1 MNDGINKN
9 QFMKKQLITFV
20 LCVFNLIS
28 TAQVYRA
35 EKQLSPGTTNQ
46 SYLNFAKSLKGKFYY
61 LDQKAINKYEN
72 GILSK
77 YPRCPKISSF
87 GHYDTV
93 LMHDLEEFQGNIYIA
108 SYYRFKVGSDSFG
121 VCFFDGTSWKAV
133 NGTKGLQVT
142 KLCAAGNFLYI
153 ADNNGDLYKLDASG
167 TLTKIN
173 SKKRYSH
180 LSIMPFNK
188 TEIIWVDTSRI
199 YKYNGTNFDSIPNK
213 YKGYNKNSIS
223 DHDSEVYVSHDV
235 YLYKIDKSFKIELLD
250 SGLFQIHRQLIGK
263 IGNYIYTKY
272 YISSWNFE
280 VYDLNAK
287 KFIDVLTITNDYV
300 FSSYGKIY
308 THNYDISIKGTAR
321 IFELTEGV
329 LLEGNIYDDFNKN
342 CSKNKGE
349 NPKQK
354 LKLTISNGTETRLVV
369 TNDTGYFRTTVVPG
383 DYDVDVIK
391 KYTNTR
397 YDSCGGNKTFSL
409 GKTYKLDI
417 PYRYDYPKKDI
428 GVAMIS
434 ERGFLGTRGFSE
446 KYALVYENFGSTTEN
461 LILNLEYPDS
471 LTLKS
476 SSANPKSHVGR
487 KLTFEVNNLKKEES
501 GKINLIFE
509 IHAKKQLN
517 SPIIFIYYTDNKAN
531 DLDTSNNRDT
541 LKLRTVAAI
550 DPNLKES
557 YPQGYVKNP
566 VTKIKYHIHFQNEG
580 NYYATRVVV
589 VDTFEEK
596 LPLTKLQMIGTK
608 HPYTLRVENGNV
620 LIWEFDNIQLM
631 PKSTDEY
638 GSRGYINFEVPL
650 YKPLKIG
657 ETIKN
662 RAHIYFDYED
672 PLATPYAIV
681 GVGIDPNSISGSPV
695 RMKGIKIFPNP
706 ALDQVTI
713 EGNNS
718 LEAINIFNCKGELVF
733 SESSPNNS
741 IEISTGKWASGLY
754 FIVIPKTGVNFRL
767 LKL

>member
-1 MNDGINKN
+1 
-9 QFMKKQLITFV
+9 MKKLIFTQI
-20 LCVFNLIS
+20 LCLLAWFGN
-28 TAQVYRA
+28 AQVYRA

-61 LDQKAINKYEN
+61 LDQKEINKYEN

-87 GHYDTV
+87 GQYDTV

-108 SYYRFKVGSDSFG
+108 SYYRFKIGSDSFG

-133 NGTKGLQVT
+133 TGTKGLQVMT
-142 KLCAAGNFLYI
+142 LCAAGNFLYI
-153 ADNNGDLYKLDASG
+153 ADNSGDLYKLDASG
-167 TLTKIN
+167 KLTKIN

-180 LSIMPFNK
+180 MSILPFNK
-188 TEIIWVDTSRI
+188 TEIIWVDTTRI

-223 DHDSEVYVSHDV
+223 DQDSNVYVSDDV

-263 IGNYIYTKY
+263 VGNYIYTKY

-280 VYDLNAK
+280 VYDLTTK
-287 KFIDVLTITNDYV
+287 KFIDVLTIANDYV

-308 THNYDISIKGTAR
+308 THNYDFSINGTAK

-354 LKLTISNGTETRLVV
+354 LKLTLSNGTETRLVMA
-369 TNDTGYFRTTVVPG
+369 NDTGYFRTTVVPG
-383 DYDVDVIK
+383 NYDVNVIK

-409 GKTYKLDI
+409 GKTYKIDI

-428 GVAMIS
+428 GISMIS
-434 ERGFLGTRGFSE
+434 ELGFLGRRGFSE

-461 LILNLEYPDS
+461 LNLTLEYPDS
-471 LTLKS
+471 LTYKS
-476 SSANPKSHVGR
+476 SSINPKSHVGR
-487 KLTFEVNNLKKEES
+487 KLTFEVNNLKREES
-501 GKINLIFE
+501 GKINLVFE
-509 IHAKKQLN
+509 INAKKQLN
-517 SPIIFIYYTDNKAN
+517 SSIRFISYTDNKAN

-550 DPNLKES
+550 DPNVKES

-566 VTKIKYHIHFQNEG
+566 VTKIKYHIQFQNEG

-589 VDTFEEK
+589 VDTFDGK

-620 LIWEFDNIQLM
+620 LIWEFDNINLM
-631 PKSTDEY
+631 PKSKDEY
-638 GSRGYINFEVPL
+638 ASRGYISFEAPL
-650 YKPLKIG
+650 SKPLNIG
-657 ETIKN
+657 ESVKN

-672 PLATPYAIV
+672 PLPTPYAIV
-681 GVGIDPNSISGSPV
+681 GVGIDPNSISGSTYK
-695 RMKGIKIFPNP
+695 MKGIKIFPNP
-706 ALDQVTI
+706 ALDKVTI
-713 EGNNS
+713 EGSNS
-718 LEAINIFNCKGELVF
+718 LETINIFNSKGELVY

-741 IEISTGKWASGLY
+741 TEISTHKWASGLY
-754 FIVIPKTGVNFRL
+754 FIVIPKTGINFKL